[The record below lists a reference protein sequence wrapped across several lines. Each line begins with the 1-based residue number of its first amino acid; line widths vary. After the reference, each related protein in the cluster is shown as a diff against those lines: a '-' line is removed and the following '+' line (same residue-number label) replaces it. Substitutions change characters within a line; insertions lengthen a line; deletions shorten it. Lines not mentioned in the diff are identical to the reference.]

1 MKITA
6 VKTVISK
13 DGTQTVFTVEDNL
26 PSHPTLQDMQ
36 CQLEVMGFYNDQKLF
51 QKILRLF
58 TGRWKSNV

>member
-6 VKTVISK
+6 VKTVIGK
-13 DGTQTVFTVEDNL
+13 DGTHTVFTVEDDL

-36 CQLEVMGFYNDQKLF
+36 CQLEVMGFYNDRTLI

-58 TGRWKSNV
+58 TGHWKSNV

>member
-13 DGTQTVFTVEDNL
+13 DGTQTVFTVEDDL
-26 PSHPTLQDMQ
+26 PSHPTLQEMQ
-36 CQLEVMGFYNDQKLF
+36 CQLEVMGFYNDRTLI

-58 TGRWKSNV
+58 TGHWKSNA